1 MKRHLMPALLAAL
14 VAGLILAASALAAA
28 PTNTTPPSVSGT
40 AKAGQTLTVSNGT
53 WSGSPTDYSY
63 QWQRCSS
70 STSCTS
76 ITGAT
81 DKTYVARSADV
92 GHTLRAIVTA
102 TNADGLSTAN
112 SNQTATVAAATGV
125 PVNTTQ
131 PSITGTAVVGGTLAA
146 HPGAW
151 TGAPSFYIYRWLQ
164 CGRFGGGCIPTGFV
178 GRYYSPRL
186 ADVGG
191 TMRVEVTARNG
202 NGSAT
207 IRSTRSDVVQALP
220 VVVAPTDKAPKIT
233 FLSLKRLGK
242 RAYVRFRVCDDA
254 VGRVEVIERDSKRG
268 YLAYSRKYTVTPN
281 MCVVATRSFVPAPRF
296 RTKGRYT
303 VTLTAIDK
311 SGKASRSV
319 SRSLVKR

>member
-1 MKRHLMPALLAAL
+1 MKKHLPAALLAAL
-14 VAGLILAASALAAA
+14 VAGLTLAAGAFAAA
-28 PTNTTPPSVSGT
+28 PSNNTPPSVSGT

-76 ITGAT
+76 ISGAT

-92 GHTLRAIVTA
+92 GHTLRAVVTA
-102 TNADGLSTAN
+102 TNADGLSTVN
-112 SNQTATVAAATGV
+112 SNQTATVTAATGV
-125 PVNTTQ
+125 PVNTAQ
-131 PSITGTAVVGGTLAA
+131 PSISGNAVVGGTLTAEN
-146 HPGAW
+146 GSW
-151 TGAPSFYIYRWLQ
+151 SNAPTSYSYRWLQ
-164 CGRFGGGCIPTGFV
+164 CDRFGGSCIPTGFI
-178 GRYYSPRL
+178 GRNYSPRL
-186 ADVGG
+186 DDVGG

-207 IRSTRSDVVQALP
+207 VRSTRSDVVQALP
-220 VVVAPTDKAPKIT
+220 VVVSPTDKAPTLT
-233 FLSLKRLGK
+233 FISLRRLGV

-254 VGRVEVIERDSKRG
+254 VGRVEVVERDSKAG
-268 YLAYSRKYTVTPN
+268 YLAYSRKYSVTPN
-281 MCVVATRSFVPAPRF
+281 MCVTATRSFVPAPRF
-296 RTKGRYT
+296 RTRGRYT

-311 SGKASRSV
+311 SGKASRSI

>member
-1 MKRHLMPALLAAL
+1 MKRHLLPALLAAL
-14 VAGLILAASALAAA
+14 VAGLTLAASAYAAA
-28 PTNTTPPSVSGT
+28 PSNTTPPSVSGT

-53 WSGSPTDYSY
+53 WSGSPTDYAY

-70 STSCTS
+70 SSACTS
-76 ITGAT
+76 IAGAT

-92 GHTLRAIVTA
+92 GRTLRAVVTA

-112 SNQTATVAAATGV
+112 SNQTSTVAAATGV
-125 PVNTTQ
+125 PVNTAQ
-131 PSITGTAVVGGTLAA
+131 PSITGDAIVGDTLTAETGS
-146 HPGAW
+146 W
-151 TGAPSFYIYRWLQ
+151 TNAPTSYRYRWLQ
-164 CGRFGGGCIPTGFV
+164 CDRLGGACVPTGFV
-178 GRYYSPRL
+178 GRNYSPRI

-191 TMRVEVTARNG
+191 TMRVEVTARNA

-207 IRSTRSDVVQALP
+207 VRSTRSGVVQALP
-220 VVVAPTDKAPKIT
+220 VVASPTDKAPRIT
-233 FLSLKRLGK
+233 FISLKRLGK

-268 YLAYSRKYTVTPN
+268 YLAYSRKYSVTPN
-281 MCVVATRSFVPAPRF
+281 MCVVATRSFTPAPRF

-311 SGKASRSV
+311 SGKASHSA